1 MIIKFQQ
8 GGQMNDEQELFSAYL
23 IKLFKPKSQQE
34 FEDTVS
40 KLSEQQINEIYKQFK
55 SMENNQTVMAKMGA
69 KINYISRLQ
78 GKCPEGYEVEKFM
91 AGGCV
96 KCRKKAMAE
105 GSKAMDIFK
114 DKCGG
119 KAKRRIKK
127 NENGDKVTVN
137 KTDTVHTSKGVYN
150 VSNKKLPYKKMS
162 KADYKGLPLKDKMKV
177 DMKDQAN
184 GRGASGAGSTKGSNI
199 GKKLNGGTISS
210 FKCGGKAKKR
220 IKKNMGGT
228 VSNKWSIPSK
238 ANGDA
243 IKHIKGGPGSAD
255 STREMKL
262 NGFQK
267 KALAGRSYNS
277 K

>member
-1 MIIKFQQ
+1 MATKFQQ
-8 GGQMNDEQELFSAYL
+8 GGQDDQELFSAYL

-34 FEDTVS
+34 FEDTIS
-40 KLSEQQINEIYKQFK
+40 KLSEREINEIYKQYK
-55 SMENNQTVMAKMGA
+55 SMENNQTIMAKMGA

-78 GKCPEGYEVEKFM
+78 GKCPEGYEVERFM

-96 KCRKKAMAE
+96 KCRRKAMAE
-105 GSKAMDIFK
+105 GSKAMDVFK

-127 NENGDKVTVN
+127 NENGNKIAVN
-137 KTDTVHTSKGVYN
+137 KTDTVHTSKGIYN

-184 GRGASGAGSTKGSNI
+184 GRGASGAGATRGSNI
-199 GKKLNGGTISS
+199 GKKLSGGTITS
-210 FKCGGKAKKR
+210 FKCGGMAKKR

-238 ANGDA
+238 AGGDA

-255 STREMKL
+255 STREMKF

-267 KALAGRSYNS
+267 KALAGKSYKS

>member
-1 MIIKFQQ
+1 MATKFQQ
-8 GGQMNDEQELFSAYL
+8 GGQDDQELFSAYL

-34 FEDTVS
+34 FEDTIS
-40 KLSEQQINEIYKQFK
+40 KLSEREINEIYKQYK
-55 SMENNQTVMAKMGA
+55 SMENNQTIMAKMGA

-78 GKCPEGYEVEKFM
+78 GKCPEGYEVERFM

-96 KCRKKAMAE
+96 KCRRKAMAE

-127 NENGDKVTVN
+127 NGNGDKIAVN
-137 KTDTVHTSKGVYN
+137 KTDTVHTSKGIYN

-184 GRGASGAGSTKGSNI
+184 GRGASGAGATRGSNI
-199 GKKLNGGTISS
+199 
-210 FKCGGKAKKR
+210 
-220 IKKNMGGT
+220 
-228 VSNKWSIPSK
+228 SK
-238 ANGDA
+238 TSGDA

-255 STREMKL
+255 STREMKF

-267 KALAGRSYNS
+267 KALAGKSYKS